1 MESSG
6 SPGVR
11 WGVRGVLSLALC
23 LGLAACGGGGQ
34 EPDGGAKK
42 PKTSASSV
50 IAPGKPGEPAKTLS
64 PREAESAKKEDD
76 RPNTADFRYVAMMTA
91 HHAQAIEMS
100 ALAPERA
107 SSAGVKAL
115 AERIAD
121 TQGPEIDAMKGWQH
135 QYDPKGTRTPG
146 HEHGAM
152 PGMATK
158 AQLARLK
165 AAHGKDFDQLF
176 LRLMT
181 KHHEGAIDMAGEVLG
196 GGNNLRVEE
205 MANDVVAQQSS
216 EIHRMEALAK
226 D

>member
-1 MESSG
+1 M
-6 SPGVR
+6 
-11 WGVRGVLSLALC
+11 RGVLSLALC

-34 EPDGGAKK
+34 EPDGGVEK
-42 PKTSASSV
+42 PRTSASSV

-64 PREAESAKKEDD
+64 PKEAESAKKEDD

-91 HHAQAIEMS
+91 HHAQAIELS
-100 ALAPERA
+100 GLVPGRA

-121 TQGPEIDAMKGWQH
+121 TQGPEIDAMKGWQA
-135 QYDPKGTRTPG
+135 QYDPKGTRTP
-146 HEHGAM
+146 EHAHGTM

-158 AQLARLK
+158 AQLTALKKAR
-165 AAHGKDFDQLF
+165 GKDFDQLF

-181 KHHEGAIDMAGEVLG
+181 KHHEGAIAMAGEVLG
-196 GGNNLRVEE
+196 SGNNMRVEE

-226 D
+226 G

>member
-1 MESSG
+1 
-6 SPGVR
+6 
-11 WGVRGVLSLALC
+11 
-23 LGLAACGGGGQ
+23 
-34 EPDGGAKK
+34 
-42 PKTSASSV
+42 
-50 IAPGKPGEPAKTLS
+50 
-64 PREAESAKKEDD
+64 
-76 RPNTADFRYVAMMTA
+76 
-91 HHAQAIEMS
+91 HAQAIEMS

-181 KHHEGAIDMAGEVLG
+181 KHHEGAIDMA
-196 GGNNLRVEE
+196 
-205 MANDVVAQQSS
+205 
-216 EIHRMEALAK
+216 
-226 D
+226 